1 MQTSR
6 GQSRKRATTLAFSVA
21 LGLAAIVVL
30 GRQFAGLGSGMVAG
44 GALGPLDWA
53 LLAAI
58 PVTGVALAILTA
70 RLTVLAALRRIL

>member
-1 MQTSR
+1 M
-6 GQSRKRATTLAFSVA
+6 
-21 LGLAAIVVL
+21 L